1 MQKET
6 KKMPNKNYLVIMLF
20 EAGTHSLDANA
31 GTDVMSRGFVRQ

>member
-20 EAGTHSLDANA
+20 ETGTHSLDANA
-31 GTDVMSRGFVRQ
+31 GMDAMSRGFVRQ